1 MPNNISLKSLELA
14 TTLRVLSDRLID
26 RKSCQYKTTY
36 HYREVLEQCMFAL
49 DDILIER
56 GLNKEFWARIR
67 GDRLFLF
74 YLPLKR
80 IGIEVGIVTDDAGN
94 NLRKNFYMQFIGYR
108 GKVPPKTIADLIEIL
123 EESSQRHQRKRN
135 QYEQHHQRNAEQRRT
150 NRCMPIRHKDGYN
163 RISSKRYGQYKS
175 VRQELQSYS

>member
-14 TTLRVLSDRLID
+14 TTLRVLSNRLVD
-26 RKSCQYKTTY
+26 RKSCQYKTAY
-36 HYREVLEQCMFAL
+36 YYREVLEQCMFAL
-49 DDILIER
+49 DNILIER

-80 IGIEVGIVTDDAGN
+80 IDIEVKTVSDDAGN
-94 NLRKNFYMQFIGYR
+94 NLRKNFYMQLIGCR

-123 EESSQRHQRKRN
+123 EESSQQYQRKRS
-135 QYEQHHQRNAEQRRT
+135 QYEQHHQRNAKQQRT
-150 NRCMPIRHKDGYN
+150 NRCMPIRHKDGHN
-163 RISSKRYGQYKS
+163 RIYT
-175 VRQELQSYS
+175 V